1 MLNASITDLVFV
13 LKTPTTAADVNAMLK
28 AASEEGPLAASAEH
42 GDILGYETQPLV
54 STDYVND
61 VRSSIVDASSTMM
74 VGDKMLKIYAWYDN
88 EAGYSMRK
96 AELARLVVRSSS
108 KKVEVSTRT
117 CVCACVAAM
126 GAVCVSICL
135 NWVPNV
141 VVADRFCS
149 RALFEQRTGH
159 ARGIWALGLHAGRGG
174 QRSCRELKRRS

>member
-88 EAGYSMRK
+88 EAGYSMRT
-96 AELARLVVRSSS
+96 AELARLV
-108 KKVEVSTRT
+108 
-117 CVCACVAAM
+117 
-126 GAVCVSICL
+126 
-135 NWVPNV
+135 
-141 VVADRFCS
+141 
-149 RALFEQRTGH
+149 
-159 ARGIWALGLHAGRGG
+159 AR
-174 QRSCRELKRRS
+174 KFF

>member
-96 AELARLVVRSSS
+96 AELARLVARSSS

-141 VVADRFCS
+141 DC
-149 RALFEQRTGH
+149 
-159 ARGIWALGLHAGRGG
+159 
-174 QRSCRELKRRS
+174 CCRRSVDGSARVLC